1 MKLQQANR
9 KNVKIKMGLQ
19 GSSGCGKS
27 QAALLIAFGITN
39 DWSTIAVIDSENHSS
54 ELYSHFGNFNMI
66 DLVPPFSP
74 ERYIEAI
81 KLCEQSDIEVIIID
95 SISLEWDYIIESHG
109 QLAGNSYTNWSK
121 FTPRHQAFIN
131 AILQSNCHVICT
143 IRSKQDYVLNE
154 RNGKFVPEKV
164 GMKPIQRDGV
174 DYELTLVFEIDIK
187 HNALATKDRT
197 GLFSGKPEFK
207 ITSET
212 GKQIIDWCN
221 TGLANVAIFADTRP
235 TIESD
240 LDKITSMEA
249 LKDFYFTLSEESKI
263 TYKELINNKK
273 QSFNSKYIQNGTH

>member
-19 GSSGCGKS
+19 GSSGSGKS
-27 QAALLIAFGITN
+27 QGALLISYGITN
-39 DWSTIAVIDSENHSS
+39 DWNKIAVIDTENHSS
-54 ELYSHFGNFNMI
+54 ELYSHLGNFNMI
-66 DLVPPFSP
+66 DLTPPFSP

-81 KLCEQSDIEVIIID
+81 NICQQSDIEVIIID
-95 SISLEWDYIIESHG
+95 SISLEWDYIIDSHG
-109 QLAGNSYTNWSK
+109 QLPGNSYTNWSK

-187 HNALATKDRT
+187 HNAVATKDRT
-197 GLFSGKPEFK
+197 GLFSNKPDFK

-212 GKQIIDWCN
+212 GKIIKEWCVGSAEN
-221 TGLANVAIFADTRP
+221 IDTKEK
-235 TIESD
+235 TIEEVFEE
-240 LDKITSMEA
+240 INSMEA
-249 LKDFYFTLSEESKI
+249 LKDFYFNLPDSDKI

-273 QSFNSKYIQNGTH
+273 KQFNSNLQSNGTH